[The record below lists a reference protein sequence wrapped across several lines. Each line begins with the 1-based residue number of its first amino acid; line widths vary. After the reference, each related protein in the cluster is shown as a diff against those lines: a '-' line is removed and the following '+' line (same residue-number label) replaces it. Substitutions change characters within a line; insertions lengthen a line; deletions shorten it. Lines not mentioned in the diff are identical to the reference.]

1 MKNSKNKK
9 QMNNIIGKYYENF
22 NLYLT
27 HKLFP
32 ITTTQTK
39 YNINYKRNT
48 ILKNK
53 SITKTQNNIINNNI
67 GINFNITEKNRS
79 RCKSKSKSQSKE

>member
-9 QMNNIIGKYYENF
+9 QMNNIGKYYENF
-22 NLYLT
+22 NSNLT

-48 ILKNK
+48 MLKNK
-53 SITKTQNNIINNNI
+53 SITKTQNNKINNNI

-79 RCKSKSKSQSKE
+79 RCKSKSKSQSKD